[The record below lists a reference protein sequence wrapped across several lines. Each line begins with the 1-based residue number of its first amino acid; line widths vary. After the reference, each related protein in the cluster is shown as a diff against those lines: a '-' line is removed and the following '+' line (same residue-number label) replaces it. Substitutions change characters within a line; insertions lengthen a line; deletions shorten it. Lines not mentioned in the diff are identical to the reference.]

1 MARRYET
8 DRTSGDAPPQP
19 RLPTVVAIPGTLC
32 SPCVFRRLGACLDG
46 RARFE
51 TVSWMT
57 EPGPWDLPSIA
68 DRIADRLARE
78 GAGPVLALGHST
90 GGAIAMRLAIAHPD
104 AVSALVLVNTGAHM
118 RGHGDVDRFLARLSG
133 DSDAH
138 VFEALLAR
146 LFATPAE
153 PADVAE
159 LRAYAAAVRPEVAL
173 EALRSQR
180 ELDLTPELAALR
192 CPTTVIHGHLDPVR
206 SADQAKELAASIPG
220 ASLRL
225 LEAGHTPVYE
235 APQAVAA
242 EVLAVLERVL
252 RDEASS

>member
-1 MARRYET
+1 MAQRYGT
-8 DRTSGDAPPQP
+8 HVTGGGTPPQSQ
-19 RLPTVVAIPGTLC
+19 LPTVVAIPGTLC
-32 SPCVFRRLGACLDG
+32 SPCVFRRLGACLAG
-46 RARFE
+46 RARLE

-68 DRIADRLARE
+68 DRIADRVARE
-78 GAGPVLALGHST
+78 SIGPVLALGHST

-104 AVSALVLVNTGAHM
+104 AVLGLVLVNTGAHM
-118 RGHGDVDRFLARLSG
+118 RGHGDVDRFLARLA
-133 DSDAH
+133 DNSDANL
-138 VFEALLAR
+138 FEALLAR

-159 LRAYAAAVRPEVAL
+159 LRAYAAAARPDVAF

-192 CPTTVIHGHLDPVR
+192 CPATVIHGRLDPVR
-206 SADQAKELAASIPG
+206 GADQAKELAASIPG

-225 LEAGHTPVYE
+225 LETGHTPVYE

-242 EVLAVLERVL
+242 ELLAVLERA
-252 RDEASS
+252 RG